1 MKTQRIG
8 IQLLLLAGLISGTSM
23 AQGTGVGATP
33 PTGAISLN
41 VVVTPNGKG
50 AEPVAELAQS
60 AFTLFDNGK
69 PQPLTSFRAVMG
81 GTEPV
86 KTFLVVDSININ
98 FTRLAYEREEIE
110 KYLKAHE
117 GQLASPTSLAIVSD
131 TSTEATPGFT
141 TNGNQLSQVLNDK
154 TIGLRELRR
163 SSGFYGA
170 EDRLDL
176 SLRALQNI
184 VAQAAK
190 LPGKKAI
197 VWVSPGWPLLSG
209 PNVELSGKQSQGLFN
224 QIVAFSA
231 QLRAAHVTLYSVDPL
246 GASQGPLS
254 TFYYEQFVKGV
265 RKPSQ
270 VALGDL
276 GLQVLAVQSGGLALS
291 SSNDIAALLQRC
303 ADDTKASYEITYVAP
318 PAEVP
323 NEYHE
328 IQVKVAEPQLAAR
341 TRQGYYSQ
349 PQ

>member
-1 MKTQRIG
+1 MMTQRFRG
-8 IQLLLLAGLISGTSM
+8 QLLLLVGMVSATCIAQTPDPLSKPAGGPI
-23 AQGTGVGATP
+23 A
-33 PTGAISLN
+33 LN
-41 VVVTPNGKG
+41 VVVTPDHKNS
-50 AEPVAELAQS
+50 EPLPQLPQS
-60 AFTLFDNGK
+60 AFTVLDNGK
-69 PQPLTSFRAVMG
+69 PQTLTSFHALTG
-81 GTEPV
+81 KAQPV
-86 KTFLVVDSININ
+86 KTFLVVDAINIS

-117 GQLASPTSLAIVSD
+117 GQLASPTVLAVVSD
-131 TSTEATPGFT
+131 TSTEATPNFT
-141 TNGNQLSQVLNDK
+141 TDGNQLSQVLDSK
-154 TIGLRELRR
+154 TIGLRDLRR

-176 SLRALQNI
+176 SLRALQNLI
-184 VAQAAK
+184 AQAAK
-190 LPGKKAI
+190 QPGNKAI

-209 PNVELSGKQSQGLFN
+209 PNVQLSGKQSQSIF
-224 QIVAFSA
+224 QRIVALST
-231 QLRAAHVTLYSVDPL
+231 QMRTAHVTLYGVDPL

-254 TFYYEQFVKGV
+254 TFYYEQFLKGV

-303 ADDTKASYEITYVAP
+303 ADDTKASYEITYAP
-318 PAEVP
+318 PPADAP

-328 IQVKVAEPQLAAR
+328 IQVKVAEPHLLAR

-349 PQ
+349 P